1 MRCVVAI
8 GLYNKDTGKELGE
21 ITPEQLEQLQD
32 YLEEEN
38 EADHDYWINAEEL
51 DFMEE
56 EGLDPALLKLLRDA
70 CTSEEGVEI
79 EWKEK

>member
-1 MRCVVAI
+1 VPIR
-8 GLYNKDTGKELGE
+8 LLNRDTGKELGE
-21 ITPEQLEQLQD
+21 IAPEQLDQLQQ
-32 YLEEEN
+32 YLEAEN
-38 EADHDYWINAEEL
+38 AEDHDYWINGEEI

-79 EWKEK
+79 EWKEE

>member
-1 MRCVVAI
+1 VAI
-8 GLYNKDTGKELGE
+8 HLINKDTGAAIGD

-32 YLEEEN
+32 YLEEES
-38 EADHDYWINAEEL
+38 EEDHDYWINPEEL

-70 CTSEEGVEI
+70 CTTEDGIEI
-79 EWKEK
+79 EWKED